1 MIFSTYTFLAFFI
14 AVFTIQWFVL
24 PAVIPERYRLRTLHV
39 FLLISSYIFYMFSVW
54 EYGLLIAASTLLD
67 YIAGRVLGHYS
78 WALPEPPAMPA
89 GFSEERARSDWEAGR
104 AAKSD
109 EDFARARRLRRLVLL
124 GSLGMNLG
132 MLGYFKYAD
141 FFIESAVAAINSV
154 APGTFG
160 PEDTHSLLLR
170 VILPVGISFFTF
182 QSMSYTI
189 DVYRGVMYVERS
201 LLRFALFVSFFPQL
215 VAGPIVTAK
224 TFLPQLD
231 TLPVFDLQRM
241 RSAAR
246 WFALGYFKKVVLADN
261 MAPIVDR
268 IYAQPEL
275 YDAAGHWL
283 GAFAFWVQ
291 VYCDFSGYSDMA
303 WGTAI
308 FLGYTLPENFR
319 LPYLSK
325 SITEHWQR
333 WHMSLISW
341 NRDYLYFPL
350 GGNRVSPARH
360 KFNVWFTMWA
370 AGVWHGANWTFVIWG
385 AIHGTLLAIESWWKE
400 FTAKRRERAGLSK
413 APRPERGKWFTGP
426 GALAQFAIT
435 STITIIFGTMFRAEN
450 IGEAWM
456 IMLRMFGFGMD
467 APDFV
472 AATLTN
478 SMIRTVAWGIAATYA
493 GHVIGWWIFE
503 KGKLRDVV
511 PAWVE
516 ILLAPVFIL
525 VCYTLG
531 YSGTAPFIYFVF

>member
-14 AVFTIQWFVL
+14 LVFAIQWFVL
-24 PAVIPERYRLRTLHV
+24 PALVPERFRLRTLHV
-39 FLLISSYIFYMFSVW
+39 VLLVSSYIFYMFSVW
-54 EYGLLIAASTLLD
+54 EYGVLIAASTLLD
-67 YIAGRVLGHYS
+67 YAAGLLLGRYN
-78 WALPEPPAMPA
+78 WALAEPAAPGPGVSDAQARAAFDADRAGKSPA
-89 GFSEERARSDWEAGR
+89 ELERARR
-104 AAKSD
+104 I
-109 EDFARARRLRRLVLL
+109 RRIVLVASLL
-124 GSLGMNLG
+124 MNLG
-132 MLGYFKYAD
+132 MLCYFKYVD
-141 FFIESAVAAINSV
+141 FFIGSAIEVINNI
-154 APGTFG
+154 APGTYG
-160 PEDTHSLLLR
+160 PEDEQSLLLR
-170 VILPVGISFFTF
+170 LILPVGISFFTF

-201 LLRFALFVSFFPQL
+201 LLRFALFISFFPQL

-231 TLPVFDLQRM
+231 VLPVFDLGRM
-241 RSAAR
+241 RVAAR

-261 MAPIVDR
+261 MAPIVDQ
-268 IYAQPEL
+268 IYSNPQL

-308 FLGYTLPENFR
+308 FLGYALPENFR

-360 KFNVWFTMWA
+360 KFNVWFTMWV
-370 AGVWHGANWTFVIWG
+370 AGVWHGANWTFVVWG
-385 AIHGTLLAIESWWKE
+385 AVHGTLLAIESAWKE
-400 FTAKRRERAGLSK
+400 FRTKRRERAGLPK
-413 APRPERGKWFTGP
+413 PPRPESGRWFTGP
-426 GALAQFAIT
+426 WDIIAFALT
-435 STITIIFGTMFRAEN
+435 STITIVFGTMFRAEN
-450 IGEAWM
+450 MGEAWL
-456 IMLRMFGFGMD
+456 ILLRLFGLDHGD
-467 APDFV
+467 PKLAV
-472 AATLTN
+472 ALTN
-478 SMIRTVAWGIAATYA
+478 QMIRTVAWAVAATYA

-503 KGKLRDVV
+503 KRRLQDVV
-511 PAWVE
+511 PAWLE
-516 ILLAPVFIL
+516 IAFAPVFVL
-525 VCYTLG
+525 VCYSLG

>member
-1 MIFSTYTFLAFFI
+1 MIFSTYTFLAFFSL
-14 AVFTIQWFVL
+14 VFLIQWFVL
-24 PAVIPERYRLRTLHV
+24 PALVPERYRLRTLHV
-39 FLLISSYIFYMFSVW
+39 VLLVSSYIFYMFSVW
-54 EYGLLIAASTLLD
+54 EYGLLIAASTLVD
-67 YIAGRVLGHYS
+67 YIAGLILGRYN
-78 WALPEPPAMPA
+78 WALSEPAAMPA
-89 GFSEERARSDWEAGR
+89 GISDDQTRDAWVFGR
-104 AAKSD
+104 TGKTDA
-109 EDFARARRLRRLVLL
+109 EFVQARRIRRLVLL
-124 GSLGMNLG
+124 ASLGMNLG
-132 MLGYFKYAD
+132 MLAYFKYAD
-141 FFIESAVAAINSV
+141 FFIESAITAINGV
-154 APGTFG
+154 VPGTYG
-160 PEDTHSLLLR
+160 SEDTNSLLLR

-189 DVYRGVMYVERS
+189 DVYRGIMYVERS
-201 LLRFALFVSFFPQL
+201 FLRFALFVSFFPQL

-231 TLPVFDLQRM
+231 RLPEFDLNRM
-241 RSAAR
+241 RTAAR
-246 WFALGYFKKVVLADN
+246 WFALGYFKKIVLADN
-261 MAPIVDR
+261 MGPVVDQ
-268 IYAQPEL
+268 IYATPEL

-283 GAFAFWVQ
+283 AAFGFWVQ

-360 KFNVWFTMWA
+360 KFNVWFTMWV

-385 AIHGTLLAIESWWKE
+385 AIHGTLLAIESAWKE
-400 FTAKRRERAGLSK
+400 FITKRREAAGLPK
-413 APRPERGKWFTGP
+413 PARPERGRWFTGP
-426 GALAQFAIT
+426 GTLAQFAIT
-435 STITIIFGTMFRAEN
+435 STITIAFGTMFRADN

-456 IMLRMFGFGMD
+456 ILLRLFALDHGD
-467 APDFV
+467 PLL
-472 AATLTN
+472 AASLTN
-478 SMIRTVAWGIAATYA
+478 SMIRTVAWGVAATYV

-503 KGKLRDVV
+503 KGRLQNVV
-511 PAWVE
+511 PAWLE
-516 ILLAPVFIL
+516 IAFAPVFIL

-531 YSGTAPFIYFVF
+531 FSGTAPFIYFVF